1 MRSYEAK
8 YYCSIDL
15 AENKNPSKMNDTM
28 GKSIE
33 YTFASNTSGSFYVT
47 TSFDKDFVV
56 DLFQIQLED
65 VVQLKNAMTRSW
77 KPDGSTTT
85 FNVAKLLGI
94 LQDLTMQQLLLSYQP
109 S

>member
-1 MRSYEAK
+1 
-8 YYCSIDL
+8 
-15 AENKNPSKMNDTM
+15 MNDTM

-94 LQDLTMQQLLLSYQP
+94 LPVPDNAAIATFIPTVLKDTI
-109 S
+109 

>member
-1 MRSYEAK
+1 
-8 YYCSIDL
+8 
-15 AENKNPSKMNDTM
+15 MNDTM

-56 DLFQIQLED
+56 DIFQIQLED

-77 KPDGSTTT
+77 KPDGSNTT
-85 FNVAKLLGI
+85 FNVAKLLGV
-94 LQDLTMQQLLLSYQP
+94 LQKLTMQQLLLSYQP